1 MEASLTRILWIV
13 GGLVLTAFI
22 VFTVVNFGISAMQ
35 RADLSVLDIQAYD
48 DGNVYF
54 TVKNTGTVPITGVS
68 LDDQSCTGTLPLE
81 GGQESQFK
89 ASGLTLTSGEM
100 HTFTVTAT
108 FSNGQTKT
116 LRVKAIVQRA

>member
-48 DGNVYF
+48 DGTVYF
-54 TVKNTGTVPITGVS
+54 TLKNTGTVPLTGVKVDGKS
-68 LDDQSCTGTLPLE
+68 ASGTIPLE
-81 GGQESQFK
+81 GGEESQFT
-89 ASGLTLTSGEM
+89 ASGLSLTAGQM

-116 LRVKAIVQRA
+116 IRVKAIVQRA